1 VRPPRGD
8 WLALLGF
15 VIVVV
20 ASVFPWA
27 RSGAGVADGFGE
39 AWTLH
44 WSLLGVGAGLA
55 GVGAVVITRRL
66 RVAPEA
72 SVAIYVALAGIV
84 ILGAILHATRPP
96 VLSNAAG
103 TIPWR
108 LAVVGAV
115 IALIGAAR
123 KLLDVSRRR
132 RPVLF

>member
-1 VRPPRGD
+1 MPPPRGD
-8 WLALLGF
+8 WLTLLGF
-15 VIVVV
+15 VIVVG

-44 WSLLGVGAGLA
+44 WSLLAVGAGLA
-55 GVGAVVITRRL
+55 GIGSVVITRRL
-66 RVAPEA
+66 RIAPEA
-72 SVAIYVALAGIV
+72 SAAIYAGLAAFV
-84 ILGAILHATRPP
+84 ILGALLHATHPP

-108 LAVVGAV
+108 LAVIGAV
-115 IALIGAAR
+115 IAIGGAGR

-132 RPVLF
+132 RPALA

>member
-8 WLALLGF
+8 WLTLLGF
-15 VIVVV
+15 VVVV
-20 ASVFPWA
+20 IASVFPWA

-44 WSLLGVGAGLA
+44 WSLLAVGAGLA
-55 GVGAVVITRRL
+55 GIGAVVISRRL
-66 RVAPEA
+66 RIGAEA
-72 SVAIYVALAGIV
+72 SAAIYAGLAALV
-84 ILGAILHATRPP
+84 ILGSILHAARPP

-115 IALIGAAR
+115 IALAGAAR

-132 RPVLF
+132 RTVLA